1 MKLLILLLLSTSCGA
16 AMSVTPSDSR
26 LIPYY
31 QMFKMDAV
39 RFNVP
44 LPEKAPLMVVVEKFN
59 KPNIIGLCNH
69 TSYVVSIREDIL
81 KNPKQ
86 LRMLMYHE
94 LGHCM
99 LDRDHTS
106 KKIGQIMSPTVASAY
121 TEDRWEKLI
130 FNFFKGVD
138 K

>member
-1 MKLLILLLLSTSCGA
+1 MKLLLLLLLSTSCGA

-99 LDRDHTS
+99 LDRPHTS

-121 TEDRWEKLI
+121 TEDQWEKLI

>member
-1 MKLLILLLLSTSCGA
+1 MKLLLLLLLSTSCGA
-16 AMSVTPSDSR
+16 AMSVTPSDPR

-31 QMFKMDAV
+31 EMFKADAI

-44 LPEKAPLMVVVEKFN
+44 LPKKAPLMVVVEKFT

-69 TSYVVSIREDIL
+69 TSYTVSIREDVF

-99 LDRDHTS
+99 LDRPHTS
-106 KKIGQIMSPTVASAY
+106 KKIGQIMSPSVASAY
-121 TEDRWEKLI
+121 TEAQWEKLI
-130 FNFFKGVD
+130 YRFFKGLNR
-138 K
+138 

>member
-31 QMFKMDAV
+31 QMFKADAV

-59 KPNIIGLCNH
+59 KPNLIGLCNH

-81 KNPKQ
+81 KNLKQ

-99 LDRDHTS
+99 LQRKHTS
-106 KKIGQIMSPTVASAY
+106 KKIGQIMSPSVASAY
-121 TEDRWEKLI
+121 TEAQWEKLI
-130 FNFFKGVD
+130 YNFFRGLD